1 MLRFPFLHHMLM
13 PKEKNYPCLL
23 LLNDIHISKDNIP
36 EFTANWREAL
46 DICRTMDIR
55 DIALGGDLFLSRAA
69 QTLDVLLAVHDALLL
84 AAEYGMRVTMI
95 NGNHDKVNQE
105 SPRGYCHIFDQHD
118 NVLVA
123 DDYVSLPMGDDCRFV
138 LHLMGYF
145 PEDGSFC
152 TRLERLKE
160 EALDPKR
167 LNFLYIH
174 EGINGALSQPSEKE
188 LPAKIFDAFDKVFVG
203 HYHNRCIIPRTR
215 IEYIGSSRQH
225 NFGEDEEKGYTVIY
239 IDGTHEFIKNRVN
252 TRYKVLDISAERAG
266 LHLMDELR
274 EIDADGRYKV
284 KVRVHAPQAAMKSV
298 DKTALLEAGATKV
311 ELIADDEE
319 MLEAS
324 SSSLFEKFDSH
335 RIRETYED
343 FCREKQIEEVAVG
356 LEYLSKI
363 ENRPC
368 GN

>member
-23 LLNDIHISKDNIP
+23 LLNDIHVSKDNIP
-36 EFTANWREAL
+36 EFTANWREVL
-46 DICRTMDIR
+46 DICRTMEIR

-69 QTLDVLLAVHDALLL
+69 QTLDVLLTVHDALLL

-188 LPAKIFDAFDKVFVG
+188 LPANIFDAFDKVFVG
-203 HYHNRCIIPRTR
+203 HYHNRCIIPKTR

-225 NFGEDEEKGYTVIY
+225 NFGEDEEKGYTIIY
-239 IDGTHEFIKNRVN
+239 TDGTHEFIKNRVN
-252 TRYKVLDISAERAG
+252 TRYKVLDISAERTG
-266 LHLMDELR
+266 LHLLDELR

-319 MLEAS
+319 MFEAS

-335 RIRETYED
+335 RIRETYEE